1 MNPEPR
7 SRQQALA
14 VVSDMRRAALL
25 LDPTRHA
32 IVRELLVGPGSAAAL
47 AARLGEPRQR
57 LNYHLREL
65 EAAGLVELVEER
77 RKGNCIERVMRA
89 SARGFLLDPAVL
101 DVGDVGGGE
110 LQDRFSATALIAVA
124 ARAVR
129 EVAALREGAAVKG
142 KRLATLAVDAQVR
155 LASPAAF
162 AAFAEDLAAAVAG
175 VVAEHHDAVSG
186 DGRSL
191 RVMAAAYP
199 ATAAAVRGDGVTK
212 GEVQ

>member
-1 MNPEPR
+1 MNPEPVIP
-7 SRQQALA
+7 QQALA
-14 VVSDMRRAALL
+14 VVADARQAAVL
-25 LDPTRHA
+25 LDPTRQA
-32 IVRELLVGPGSAAAL
+32 IVRSLLVEPGSAAAL
-47 AARLGEPRQR
+47 AVRLGEPRQR

-89 SARGFLLDPAVL
+89 SARGFLLDPAVF

-129 EVAALREGAAVKG
+129 EVAALREGAAARR

-155 LASPAAF
+155 LSSPAAF
-162 AAFAEDLAAAVAG
+162 AAFAADLAEAVAG
-175 VVAEHHDAVSG
+175 VVAKHHDAG
-186 DGRSL
+186 AGEGRSF
-191 RVMAAAYP
+191 RVTAAAYP
-199 ATAAAVRGDGVTK
+199 AAAGARTDGAAK
-212 GEVQ
+212 GGVQ